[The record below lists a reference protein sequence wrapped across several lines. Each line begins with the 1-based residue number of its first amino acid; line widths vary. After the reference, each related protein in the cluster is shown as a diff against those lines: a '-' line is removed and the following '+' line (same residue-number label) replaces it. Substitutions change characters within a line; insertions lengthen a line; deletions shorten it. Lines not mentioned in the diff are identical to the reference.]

1 MRFEIERLIIAATTL
16 VRFRVQSFVNF
27 SCLKYANDAIFQHN
41 RKKHAVSNTTERS
54 MRFQTQQKETCDLI
68 EQKDATLNDPLVEM
82 ML

>member
-1 MRFEIERLIIAATTL
+1 MMRF
-16 VRFRVQSFVNF
+16 
-27 SCLKYANDAIFQHN
+27 
-41 RKKHAVSNTTERS
+41 SNTTERS